1 MGSSHET
8 IDVRQ
13 DGRRVFLTLDRPEVL
28 NAQNEAFLRDFL
40 DVTSALVDRD
50 DFDVVA
56 VGSSCEHFGGGLDL
70 KAAADGWRLNRTSV
84 EWWEVALHHLE
95 TINQLVV
102 ALIDGYCLG
111 GGLQL
116 ALACDLRI
124 ATDRATLA
132 IPASREVGFL
142 PGLAPWRLPRLVGIA
157 RAKALLLGGA
167 VLNADQAAQWGVVD
181 QVVPAG
187 KLEMAWEELVAPL
200 NPDNLPSC
208 GACKQIITTSLETPH
223 ERALADFLETQ
234 SSLLASPTAEA
245 RLGEAVA
252 MFKAGGRP
260 SLDTGWFPLGRFG
273 STLGTNRQ

>member
-1 MGSSHET
+1 MPSSHET
-8 IDVRQ
+8 MDVRQ
-13 DGRRVFLTLDRPEVL
+13 EGRRVFLTLDRPGVL

-40 DVTSALVDRD
+40 EVTSALVDRD

-56 VGSSCEHFGGGLDL
+56 VRSSSDHFGAGLDL
-70 KAAADGWRLNRTSV
+70 KAAADGWRLNRTTV
-84 EWWEVALHHLE
+84 EWWEVGLHNLE
-95 TINQLVV
+95 KINQLVV
-102 ALIDGYCLG
+102 ALIDGFCLG

-167 VLNADQAAQWGVVD
+167 VLNANQAAHWGVVD
-181 QVVPAG
+181 QVVPTG
-187 KLEMAWEELVAPL
+187 GLEAAWDELVGPL
-200 NPDNLPSC
+200 NADNLPSC

-223 ERALADFLETQ
+223 EQALADFLDTQ
-234 SSLLASPTAEA
+234 SRLLASPTAEA
-245 RLGEAVA
+245 RLTEAVA
-252 MFKAGGRP
+252 MFKTGGRP
-260 SLDTGWFPLGRFG
+260 SLDAGWFPLGRQ
-273 STLGTNRQ
+273 S

>member
-1 MGSSHET
+1 MPSSHET
-8 IDVRQ
+8 IDLRQ
-13 DGRRVFLTLDRPEVL
+13 DGRRVFVTLDRPEVL

-40 DVTSALVDRD
+40 EVTSALVDRD

-56 VGSSCEHFGGGLDL
+56 VRSSSANFGAGLDL
-70 KAAADGWRLNRTSV
+70 KAAADGWRLNRTTV
-84 EWWEVALHHLE
+84 EWWEVGLHNLE
-95 TINQLVV
+95 TIDQLVV
-102 ALIDGYCLG
+102 ALIDGFCLG

-167 VLNADQAAQWGVVD
+167 VLTAPQAAHWGVVD
-181 QVVPAG
+181 QVVSPGGLDA
-187 KLEMAWEELVAPL
+187 AWEELVAPL

-223 ERALADFLETQ
+223 EQALADFLETQ
-234 SSLLASPTAEA
+234 SRLFASPSAEA
-245 RLGEAVA
+245 RLTEAVA
-252 MFKAGGRP
+252 HFKTGGRP
-260 SLDTGWFPLGRFG
+260 SLDAGWFPLGRH
-273 STLGTNRQ
+273 

>member
-1 MGSSHET
+1 MPSSHET

-13 DGRRVFLTLDRPEVL
+13 DGRRVFVTLDRPETL

-40 DVTSALVDRD
+40 EVTSALVDRD

-56 VGSSCEHFGGGLDL
+56 VRSSTDHFGAGLDL
-70 KAAADGWRLNRTSV
+70 KAAAEGWRLNRTTV
-84 EWWEVALHHLE
+84 EWWEVGLHHLE

-167 VLNADQAAQWGVVD
+167 VLTGPQAAQWGVVD

-187 KLEMAWEELVAPL
+187 GLETAWDELVAPL

-208 GACKQIITTSLETPH
+208 GACKQIITTALETPH

-234 SSLLASPTAEA
+234 SRLFASPTAET
-245 RLGEAVA
+245 RLSDAVA
-252 MFKAGGRP
+252 IFKTGGRP
-260 SLDTGWFPLGRFG
+260 SLDTGWFPLGR
-273 STLGTNRQ
+273 N

>member
-1 MGSSHET
+1 MTSSHET
-8 IDVRQ
+8 MDVRQ
-13 DGRRVFLTLDRPEVL
+13 EGRRVILTLDRPEVL
-28 NAQNEAFLRDFL
+28 NAQNEAFLREFL
-40 DVTSALVDRD
+40 EVASSLTRRD

-56 VGSSCEHFGGGLDL
+56 VRSSCDHFGAGLDL
-70 KAAADGWRLNRTSV
+70 KAAAEGWRLNATTV

-124 ATDRATLA
+124 ATDRAMLA

-167 VLNADQAAQWGVVD
+167 VLTAAQAAQWGVVE
-181 QVVPAG
+181 QVVPIGGLDA
-187 KLEMAWEELVAPL
+187 AWEELVAPL
-200 NPDNLPSC
+200 TPDNLPSC
-208 GACKQIITTSLETPH
+208 GECKRIITTSLETPH
-223 ERALADFLETQ
+223 EVALADFLETQ
-234 SSLLASPTAEA
+234 TRLFASPTAEA
-245 RLGEAVA
+245 RLSDAVA
-252 MFKAGGRP
+252 LFRSGGRP
-260 SLDTGWFPLGRFG
+260 SLDEGWFPLGR
-273 STLGTNRQ
+273 SE